1 MTMAIFKIFII
12 EIPKE
17 NIIWL
22 LLVWHYLLPLSL
34 TPLHPQPMLIET
46 ISFMIQFLA
55 NTFFSNSLLCTSKR
69 DLIQNSICSVEALM
83 VSEQVNAILEPM
95 N

>member
-1 MTMAIFKIFII
+1 MCHLSIKFLPEINNGSVLKKITMINEAHIF
-12 EIPKE
+12 EE

-46 ISFMIQFLA
+46 ISFMIQFL
-55 NTFFSNSLLCTSKR
+55 TYKFFL
-69 DLIQNSICSVEALM
+69 
-83 VSEQVNAILEPM
+83 VNF
-95 N
+95 

>member
-1 MTMAIFKIFII
+1 MAIFKIFII
-12 EIPKE
+12 EIFEE

-46 ISFMIQFLA
+46 ISFMIQFL
-55 NTFFSNSLLCTSKR
+55 TYKVFFSNS
-69 DLIQNSICSVEALM
+69 SVM
-83 VSEQVNAILEPM
+83 Y
-95 N
+95 